1 MSNPAFKRTAI
12 FRTEAS
18 PEIGGGHLIRCL
30 SLADGLSKEGWKC
43 VFAATGKTPDTV
55 PALSDS
61 GHTIQI
67 LSGPA
72 EDEPADIASKW
83 GDGYVFL
90 VVDHYG
96 RDINFE
102 GACRSWADGILVID
116 DLANRA
122 HDCDLLLDQT
132 LGRVREDYAPSVN
145 RECRMLLGP
154 DYALLRDQFP
164 AARKEALSRRMKAG
178 AVRRILISLGAT
190 DLEDVNSLILQGV
203 ARSGAD
209 AEVDVVMGS
218 QSPNLAK
225 VKKIAEGMPR
235 KVRVLTDVSDMAALM
250 ASADL
255 SVGAAGVST
264 WERCCLG
271 LPSIVIIR
279 AESQRLQGHFVK
291 KNGLGMVLGWTHEV
305 SEVDI
310 SSAVTLL
317 VENSD
322 RRQEIGNA
330 ASAACDGRGVKR
342 TVREIDKLARPKS
355 LSVG

>member
-1 MSNPAFKRTAI
+1 MSNPAVKRTAV

-43 VFAATGKTPDTV
+43 VFAVTGKTPDTV
-55 PALSDS
+55 PALNDS
-61 GHTIQI
+61 GHAIQI

-72 EDEPADIASKW
+72 GDEPADIASKW

-90 VVDHYG
+90 IVDHYG
-96 RDINFE
+96 RDEKFE

-116 DLANRA
+116 DLANRP
-122 HDCDLLLDQT
+122 HDCDFLLDQT
-132 LGRVREDYAPSVN
+132 LGRGREDYAPGVN

-154 DYALLRDQFP
+154 DYALLREQFP
-164 AARKEALSRRMKAG
+164 AAREEALSRRMKAG

-190 DLEDVNSLILQGV
+190 DPEDVNSLALRGV

-209 AEVDVVMGS
+209 AAVDVVMGS
-218 QSPNLAK
+218 QSPNLEK
-225 VKKIAEGMPR
+225 VNKIAEEMPQR
-235 KVRVLTDVSDMAALM
+235 VRVLTDVSNMAGLM

-279 AESQRLQGHFVK
+279 AESQRLQGQFVK
-291 KNGLGMVLGWTHEV
+291 ESGLAIVLGWTHEV
-305 SEVDI
+305 SEEDI
-310 SSAVTLL
+310 AGAIALLAEDSA
-317 VENSD
+317 
-322 RRQEIGNA
+322 RRLEIGGA
-330 ASAACDGRGVKR
+330 ASAACDGRGVER
-342 TVREIDKLARPKS
+342 TVREIDKLTRPKS
-355 LSVG
+355 LVAG